1 MEKSGS
7 RSFTL
12 SWWPFVLAFLV
23 LCFCSETCNAKD
35 DSTKSSCTSSC
46 GLIHNITYPFRLN
59 DDPKRCG
66 DRRYTLS
73 CENNNI
79 TVLDLHYYG
88 KYYGKYYVQAINYKN
103 KTIRLLDPGL
113 DNNNCSSMPRNLLPL
128 TNLQIG
134 PYVSYDLTTGSPP
147 STSVFYLRCRNQVNS
162 SLYVD
167 TAPCLNN
174 SATSLIQPKSFS
186 YVMVDRGC
194 SMDDL
199 NEGCGVEG
207 IAVMQL
213 GYSNGSYTNDSY
225 SYEFIHSAVMNGFEV
240 RVYWP
245 DELLSPCNGSYHIY
259 NSNHSIKCLPRG
271 IPGA

>member
-23 LCFCSETCNAKD
+23 LCLCSETCNAKD
-35 DSTKSSCTSSC
+35 DSKSSCTSSC
-46 GLIHNITYPFRLN
+46 GLIRNITHPFRLN

-73 CENNNI
+73 CENNI
-79 TVLDLHYYG
+79 TVLAVLDPPYSSGTYH
-88 KYYGKYYVQAINYKN
+88 VQAINYKN
-103 KTIRLLDPGL
+103 HTIRLLDPGL
-113 DNNNCSSMPRNLLPL
+113 DNNNCSSLPQNLPPYYFL
-128 TNLQIG
+128 G
-134 PYVSYDLTTGSPP
+134 PYSWYNGTGSPL
-147 STSVFYLRCRNQVNS
+147 STSVYYLRCRNQVNS

-174 SATSLIQPKSFS
+174 SATSLIQPKSYS
-186 YVMVDRGC
+186 YVMVEGARGR

-199 NEGCGVEG
+199 NEGCGVERK
-207 IAVMQL
+207 AWML
-213 GYSNGSYTNDSY
+213 SDYSKGSYTNDSY
-225 SYEFIHSAVMNGFEV
+225 SYEYIHSAVMNGFEL

-245 DELLSPCNGSYHIY
+245 DELLSPCNGSFYIY
-259 NSNHSIKCLPRG
+259 NSNDDIKCFPRG

>member
-12 SWWPFVLAFLV
+12 SWWPFVLAFHV

-35 DSTKSSCTSSC
+35 DSKSSCTSSC

-59 DDPKRCG
+59 DDPKKCG

-73 CENNNI
+73 CENNI
-79 TVLDLHYYG
+79 TVLDLPYYTVDLHLD
-88 KYYGKYYVQAINYKN
+88 YGKYYVQAINYKN

-113 DNNNCSSMPRNLLPL
+113 DNNNCSSLPQ
-128 TNLQIG
+128 NWPPSYFPG
-134 PYVSYDLTTGSPP
+134 PYGWYNGTDSPL
-147 STSVFYLRCRNQVNS
+147 STPVYYLRCRNQVNS

-174 SATSLIQPKSFS
+174 SATSLIQPKSYS
-186 YVMVDRGC
+186 YVMVDGGHYV
-194 SMDDL
+194 DDW
-199 NEGCGVEG
+199 NEGCGVERK
-207 IAVMQL
+207 ASML
-213 GYSNGSYTNDSY
+213 SDYFKGYHNASY
-225 SYEFIHSAVMNGFEV
+225 SYEYIHSALMYGFDL
-240 RVYWP
+240 RVHRP

-259 NSNHSIKCLPRG
+259 NSNDSVKCLPRG

>member
-35 DSTKSSCTSSC
+35 DSKSSCTSSC

-79 TVLDLHYYG
+79 TVLDLPYSSGTYH
-88 KYYGKYYVQAINYKN
+88 VQAINYKN
-103 KTIRLLDPGL
+103 HTIRLLDPGL
-113 DNNNCSSMPRNLLPL
+113 DNNNCSSLPRNLP
-128 TNLQIG
+128 
-134 PYVSYDLTTGSPP
+134 PYYSASPYSSASRL
-147 STSVFYLRCRNQVNS
+147 STSVYYLRCRNQVNS

-167 TAPCLNN
+167 TATCLNN
-174 SATSLIQPKSFS
+174 SATSLIQPKSYS
-186 YVMVDRGC
+186 YVVVDGAGELY
-194 SMDDL
+194 MDDL

-207 IAVMQL
+207 MTLIQL

-225 SYEFIHSAVMNGFEV
+225 SYEFIHSAVMNGFELP
-240 RVYWP
+240 VYWP
-245 DELLSPCNGSYHIY
+245 DELRSSRYCNGSYYVYRSTHA
-259 NSNHSIKCLPRG
+259 KCFPRT

>member
-35 DSTKSSCTSSC
+35 DSKSSCTSSC
-46 GLIHNITYPFRLN
+46 GLIRNITYPFRLN
-59 DDPKRCG
+59 NDPKRCG

-79 TVLDLHYYG
+79 TVIDLPYVG
-88 KYYGKYYVQAINYKN
+88 KYLYSGKYHVQAINYKN
-103 KTIRLLDPGL
+103 HTIRLLDPGL
-113 DNNNCSSMPRNLLPL
+113 DNNNCSSLPQNLPSRYFSD
-128 TNLQIG
+128 
-134 PYVSYDLTTGSPP
+134 PYGSAH
-147 STSVFYLRCRNQVNS
+147 STSVYYLRCRNQVNS

-174 SATSLIQPKSFS
+174 SATSLIQPKSYS
-186 YVMVDRGC
+186 YVMVDRGRYT
-194 SMDDL
+194 DDL

-207 IAVMQL
+207 LTFMQL

-245 DELLSPCNGSYHIY
+245 DELRSSRYCNGSYYVYRSTHA
-259 NSNHSIKCLPRG
+259 KCFPRT
-271 IPGA
+271 IPGT